1 MTPDDLESL
10 IHRRASGMTI
20 DREAPVDESIITR
33 VIRAAV
39 AAPNHR
45 KTRPLRVAVLQGD
58 ARLRFGEA
66 VADVMAARG
75 EEQNKVDKTRGKYGR
90 APVVLVV
97 AAAEGES
104 ALETDENRYS
114 VAAGIQNMLLMIES
128 FGMTAL
134 WSSPAKDANPAMAA
148 FCGFA
153 ETDHVL
159 GLVYLGHSTRPAP
172 PRDRPD
178 PAVTWFD

>member
-33 VIRAAV
+33 IIRAAV

-45 KTRPLRVAVLQGD
+45 KTRPLRVAVLRGD
-58 ARLRFGEA
+58 ARLRFGGA

-134 WSSPAKDANPAMAA
+134 WSSPAKGANPAMAA

-159 GLVYLGHSTRPAP
+159 GLVYLGHSTRSTP

>member
-20 DREAPVDESIITR
+20 DRELPVDDGVVTR
-33 VIRAAV
+33 IVRAAV

-45 KTRPLRVAVLQGD
+45 KTRPLRVAVLRGD

-66 VADVMAARG
+66 IADVMAAQG
-75 EEQNKVDKTRGKYGR
+75 EEAKKVDKTRGKYGR

-97 AAAEGES
+97 ASAAGES
-104 ALETDENRYS
+104 DLETEENRYS

-134 WSSPAKDANPAMAA
+134 WSSPAKGANTAMCT

-153 ETDHVL
+153 TTDHVL
-159 GLVYLGHSTRPAP
+159 GIVYLGHSTRPAP

-178 PAVTWFD
+178 PSVTWIN

>member
-1 MTPDDLESL
+1 MAPDALESL

-20 DREAPVDESIITR
+20 DRDAPVDEA
-33 VIRAAV
+33 VISRIVRAAG

-45 KTRPLRVAVLQGD
+45 TTRPVRIAVLRGD

-66 VADVMAARG
+66 VADVMAAQG
-75 EEQNKVDKTRGKYGR
+75 EDQSRVDKTRVKYGR

-97 AAAEGES
+97 AAAEGATS
-104 ALETDENRYS
+104 LETEENRYA

-128 FGMTAL
+128 FGLTAL
-134 WSSPAKDANPAMAA
+134 WSSPAKGANAAMTG

-153 ETDHVL
+153 PTDHVM
-159 GLVYLGHSTRPAP
+159 GIVYLGQPTRPSP

-178 PAVTWFD
+178 PVVNWID

>member
-33 VIRAAV
+33 VVRAAV

-45 KTRPLRVAVLQGD
+45 KTRPLRVAVLRGD

-128 FGMTAL
+128 FGLTAL
-134 WSSPAKDANPAMAA
+134 WSSPAKGANPAMAA

-178 PAVTWFD
+178 PAVTWID

>member
-1 MTPDDLESL
+1 MTPDDLEAL

-20 DREAPVDESIITR
+20 DREAAVDETTVARI
-33 VIRAAV
+33 VRAAV

-45 KTRPLRVAVLQGD
+45 KTRPLRVAVLRGD

-66 VADVMAARG
+66 VAAVMAAQG
-75 EEQNKVDKTRGKYGR
+75 EEQNKVDKTRTKYGR

-97 AAAEGES
+97 AAVEGES
-104 ALETDENRYS
+104 ALETEENRYS

-134 WSSPAKDANPAMAA
+134 WSSPAKGANAAMAE

-153 ETDHVL
+153 DTDHVI
-159 GLVYLGHSTRPAP
+159 GLVYLGRSTRPAP

-178 PAVTWFD
+178 PVVTWLD

>member
-20 DREAPVDESIITR
+20 DREAPVDETVIAR
-33 VIRAAV
+33 VVRAAV

-45 KTRPLRVAVLQGD
+45 KTRPLRVAVLRGD

-75 EEQNKVDKTRGKYGR
+75 EEKNRVDKTRGKYGR

-104 ALETDENRYS
+104 GLETDENRYS

-134 WSSPAKDANPAMAA
+134 WSSPTKGANTEMAA

-159 GLVYLGHSTRPAP
+159 GVVYLGHSTRPAP

-178 PAVTWFD
+178 PTVHWID